1 MSKSLSNSFGLV
13 CLFGILL
20 LLFCFHNQDNLIL
33 VIAPR
38 PLLTSLTGK
47 DNISNGL
54 TSKDSYNYYNILS
67 GKDRNSNGLTSI
79 DKYKTSLTGKYIS
92 IKSQS
97 KTFPP
102 NNVSY
107 REDEKVTN
115 TEVPVSV
122 KINQDWPY
130 DTPVLLGWEPE
141 KSTNISLYLQPGVN
155 TTMITPR

>member
-1 MSKSLSNSFGLV
+1 MRGWSTWSRMSKSLSNSFGLV

-47 DNISNGL
+47 D
-54 TSKDSYNYYNILS
+54 
-67 GKDRNSNGLTSI
+67 RNSNGLASI

-107 REDEKVTN
+107 RDDEKVTN